1 MREKVEAKLKELEE
15 SYDYWLEMYDK
26 DPLEYQEQ
34 VLRELKEKIYLLKE
48 LLEG

>member
-26 DPLEYQEQ
+26 EQLEYQEQ
-34 VLRELKEKIYLLKE
+34 ELRELKEKIYLLKE